1 MTVPPHA
8 SSVPAF
14 FSPLGDHALTITV
27 GNSID
32 EATHRRVRAISAALD
47 SHPITGVVD
56 QVPAFA
62 SLVVHYDPE
71 RIAGDATEPP
81 YQRLVSSLSDL
92 LAHVGDETLPPPR
105 TQEVPVCY
113 GGELGPDLEDV
124 ARQHDMST
132 SDVIEIHTTGDY
144 LVYMVG
150 FMPGF
155 AYLGG
160 LDERLVTPRR
170 SSPRTA
176 VPAGTVGIGGL
187 QTGVYPL
194 ASPGGWNLIGRT
206 PLRIFDV
213 TREEPALLATGD
225 RVKFRAITLAE
236 FTAWRT
242 P

>member
-1 MTVPPHA
+1 VIEP
-8 SSVPAF
+8 SSRAE
-14 FSPLGDHALTITV
+14 FSPLGDHAVTITL
-27 GNSID
+27 GDSID
-32 EATHRRVRAISAALD
+32 ETTNRRVRALSAALD
-47 SHPITGVVD
+47 SRGLAGIVD

-71 RIAGDATEPP
+71 RIGGDPAEPP
-81 YQRLVSSLSDL
+81 YERFVNALRDL
-92 LAHVGDETLPPPR
+92 LAHVGDDELPPPR
-105 TQEVPVCY
+105 TKDIPVCY
-113 GGELGPDLEDV
+113 GGELGPDIEDV
-124 ARQHDMST
+124 ARQHGLEPK
-132 SDVIEIHTTGDY
+132 DVIRIHSAGSY

-176 VPAGTVGIGGL
+176 VPAGTVGIGGQ

-194 ASPGGWNLIGRT
+194 VSPGGWNLIGRT

-213 TREEPALLATGD
+213 AREEPALLATGD
-225 RVKFRAITLAE
+225 RVRFHAISLAE
-236 FTAWRT
+236 YIAWPT
-242 P
+242 S